1 MKKGIDISYHQGA
14 IDFSKVKKCG
24 IDFVIL
30 RSSYRK
36 TTDTR
41 FFEYVKKCKAVNLPI
56 IGVYHFIYA
65 LSETQALAEAQF
77 CVSQVKKA
85 GLGKDIYIFA
95 DFEGDTVL
103 KAKKAGVTLGKSEC
117 NKFTEIFCNYVKSQ
131 GYKPGIY
138 ANGDYYKNW
147 YSKDLLSKYPIWL
160 ADYEGGPDFACII
173 QQFTDSGR
181 IAGINGNVDM
191 NHWYGESTGNVKVRS
206 RQAVVDLICSWEGLN
221 EADGS
226 YKKIVDIYN
235 SYTGTFPRRVKMKY
249 GWAWCACTW
258 SAAAIKLGYTDI
270 MPIEIGCEEL
280 INRAKKM
287 GCWVEADDYVPSIG
301 DAALYDWDDN
311 GIGDCTGYADHIGTI
326 VEVHKSLGY
335 SVAMEGNYKDAVR
348 RRKLAINGRYI
359 RGYITPKYT
368 DNTISYVPPSK
379 TDTTV
384 KSERS
389 GYMFNPEVVKNGCK
403 GTSVLLVQEILKS
416 RGFKGSDGKDL
427 SLDREAGS
435 NTIYAIK
442 QYQKSRGLTVDG
454 VCGTNTWKDLIA
466 I

>member
-131 GYKPGIY
+131 GYKPGVY

-206 RQAVVDLICSWEGLN
+206 RQAVVDLMGLN
-221 EADGS
+221 
-226 YKKIVDIYN
+226 
-235 SYTGTFPRRVKMKY
+235 
-249 GWAWCACTW
+249 
-258 SAAAIKLGYTDI
+258 
-270 MPIEIGCEEL
+270 
-280 INRAKKM
+280 
-287 GCWVEADDYVPSIG
+287 
-301 DAALYDWDDN
+301 
-311 GIGDCTGYADHIGTI
+311 
-326 VEVHKSLGY
+326 SLVY
-335 SVAMEGNYKDAVR
+335 LPDSLSFWLPYR
-348 RRKLAINGRYI
+348 ISLAII
-359 RGYITPKYT
+359 LIHL
-368 DNTISYVPPSK
+368 
-379 TDTTV
+379 V
-384 KSERS
+384 KRS
-389 GYMFNPEVVKNGCK
+389 N
-403 GTSVLLVQEILKS
+403 L
-416 RGFKGSDGKDL
+416 
-427 SLDREAGS
+427 
-435 NTIYAIK
+435 
-442 QYQKSRGLTVDG
+442 
-454 VCGTNTWKDLIA
+454 
-466 I
+466 